1 MLLEEF
7 LKPLGL
13 TQVDAARELGMSVN
27 RLNELVLGKRGV
39 TVREQVDARKVKVGK
54 PQIAQILRGTHQIL
68 AVKGAA
74 LVEFN
79 LRQDPPVEKLL
90 YESLIGPT
98 GSLRAP
104 AIRVGRTLVVGFSEE
119 AWGRVLA

>member
-1 MLLEEF
+1 MARSIDWYYHR
-7 LKPLGL
+7 KGC
-13 TQVDAARELGMSVN
+13 TTCGKADAWMS
-27 RLNELVLGKRGV
+27 KRGV
-39 TVREQVDARKVKVGK
+39 TAREQVDARKIKVGK

-104 AIRVGRTLVVGFSEE
+104 AIRVGRTLVVGFSED